1 MHTTKSNGGRFDIAR
16 EPQYTVGNV
25 VPLTLFDFVMLG
37 EAAPAFAFC
46 KRGCTFWLATA
57 QIEDFEMEMLVKSD
71 DAR

>member
-1 MHTTKSNGGRFDIAR
+1 
-16 EPQYTVGNV
+16 V